1 MEGRIL
7 VTGAS
12 VAGVTAAWWLAR
24 QGIAVDLVERAASFR
39 ASGQNVDVRGTG
51 RAVLRRMALEQSALD
66 LSTGEY
72 GTDLVDSGSQLI
84 ARFGIDVD
92 DDRGPTAELEIRRGD
107 MARLIFD
114 DLGDGV
120 APRFGDHIAELA
132 QDATGVDVTFAS
144 GRTGRYATVIVA
156 EGVGSSTRE
165 LVFPGENDPRWMDTT
180 VAYFSVPRR
189 DHDGDYAR
197 LYNTTEGRG
206 AILKP
211 DRDAATLGVYIGM
224 QGRADGTEGWDSDRQ
239 KRHVRERFADV
250 GWELL
255 RLLDAMDATDDFY
268 YDAMRQVRMDRWSNG
283 RVFLT
288 RDAAWCPTGLSGIGT
303 TLAIV
308 GSYVLVGELCRN
320 GDPEV
325 AALGYDAVMRPY
337 VEEGQGLPKIVP
349 RLLWPHSRIGVGA
362 LRAAARVVSA
372 APLQKLV
379 TRNFARDSEKVDLPD
394 YALTSEQAAKATG

>member
-39 ASGQNVDVRGTG
+39 DGGQNVDVRGAG
-51 RAVLRRMALEQSALD
+51 RAVLRRMALEQAALD

-72 GTDLVDSGSQLI
+72 GTDLVDSDNQLI
-84 ARFGIDVD
+84 ARFGVD
-92 DDRGPTAELEIRRGD
+92 EEGDRGPTAELEIRRGD
-107 MARLIFD
+107 IARLIHD

-120 APRFGDHIAELA
+120 DTRFGDHVTGIA
-132 QDATGVDVTFAS
+132 QDDIGVDVTFAS
-144 GRTGRYATVIVA
+144 GRTERYATVIVA
-156 EGVGSSTRE
+156 EGVGSSTRDI
-165 LVFPGENDPRWMDTT
+165 VFPGENDQRWMDMT

-211 DRDAATLGVYIGM
+211 DREATTLGVYIGM
-224 QGRADGTEGWDSDRQ
+224 QGKADGTERWDIDRQ

-250 GWELL
+250 EWELP
-255 RLLDAMDATDDFY
+255 RLLDAMEATDDFY
-268 YDAMRQVRMDRWSNG
+268 YDVMRQVRMERWSNG

-288 RDAAWCPTGLSGIGT
+288 GDAAWCPTGMSGIGT

-308 GSYVLVGELCRN
+308 GSYVLAGELCRHA
-320 GDPEV
+320 DPRT
-325 AALGYDAVMRPY
+325 AAQGYEAVMRPY
-337 VEEGQGLPKIVP
+337 VEEGQGLPRIVP
-349 RLLWPHSRIGVGA
+349 RLLWPHSRLGVGA
-362 LRAAARVVSA
+362 LRTAARIVSA

-379 TRNFARDSEKVDLPD
+379 TGNFARDAEKVDLPE
-394 YALTSEQAAKATG
+394 YSLATAQVAEPIE

>member
-1 MEGRIL
+1 MEDRVL

-39 ASGQNVDVRGTG
+39 TGGQNVDVRGAG
-51 RAVLRRMALEQSALD
+51 RAVLRRMALEQAALD

-72 GTDLVDSGSQLI
+72 GTDLVDSDNQLV
-84 ARFGIDVD
+84 ARFGVD
-92 DDRGPTAELEIRRGD
+92 GDGDRGPTAELEIRRGD
-107 MARLIFD
+107 IARLILD

-120 APRFGDHIAELA
+120 ATRFGDHVAGIV
-132 QDATGVDVTFAS
+132 QDDTGVDVTFAS

-165 LVFPGENDPRWMDTT
+165 LVFPGENDPRSMDMT

-197 LYNTTEGRG
+197 LYNTTEGRS

-211 DRDAATLGVYIGM
+211 DREATTLGAYIGM
-224 QGRADGTEGWDSDRQ
+224 QGKADGTEHWDIDRQ

-250 GWELL
+250 GWELP
-255 RLLDAMDATDDFY
+255 RLLDAMEATDDFY
-268 YDAMRQVRMDRWSNG
+268 YDVMRQVRMERWSNG

-288 RDAAWCPTGLSGIGT
+288 GDAAWCPTGMSGIGT

-308 GSYVLVGELCRN
+308 GSYVLVGELRRHA
-320 GDPEV
+320 DPRA
-325 AALGYDAVMRPY
+325 AALGYDTVMRPY
-337 VEEGQGLPKIVP
+337 VDEGQGLPRIVP

-362 LRAAARVVSA
+362 LRTAARVVSA

-379 TRNFARDSEKVDLPD
+379 AGNFARDAEKVDLPE
-394 YALTSEQAAKATG
+394 YSLGTARVR

>member
-1 MEGRIL
+1 MDGRVL

-24 QGIAVDLVERAASFR
+24 QGVAVELVERAASFR
-39 ASGQNVDVRGTG
+39 GGGQNVDIRGAG
-51 RAVLRRMALEQSALD
+51 RAVLRRMALEQAALD
-66 LSTGEY
+66 LGTGEY
-72 GTDLVDSGSQLI
+72 GTDLVDSDNQLI
-84 ARFGIDVD
+84 ARFGIDED
-92 DDRGPTAELEIRRGD
+92 GDRGPTAELDIRRGD
-107 MARLIFD
+107 IARLIFD

-120 APRFGDHIAELA
+120 ATRFGDHIAGTV
-132 QDATGVDVTFAS
+132 QDDAGVDVTFAS
-144 GRTGRYATVIVA
+144 GRTGRYAAVIVA

-165 LVFPGENDPRWMDTT
+165 LVFPGENAPRWMDMT
-180 VAYFSVPRR
+180 VAYFSAPRR
-189 DHDGDYAR
+189 DGDGDYAR

-206 AILKP
+206 AIVKP

-224 QGRADGTEGWDSDRQ
+224 QGKVDGTEDWDMDRQ

-250 GWELL
+250 GWELP
-255 RLLDAMDATDDFY
+255 RLLDAMEATDDFY
-268 YDAMRQVRMDRWSNG
+268 YDAMRQVRMERWSNG

-288 RDAAWCPTGLSGIGT
+288 GDAAWCPTGLSGIGT

-320 GDPEV
+320 VDPGN
-325 AALGYDAVMRPY
+325 AAQRYDAVMRPY

-349 RLLWPHSRIGVGA
+349 RLMWPHSRIGVGA
-362 LRAAARVVSA
+362 LRTAARVVSA

-394 YALTSEQAAKATG
+394 YAMATGRTPETAR

>member
-1 MEGRIL
+1 MEGKVLI
-7 VTGAS
+7 TGAS

-24 QGIAVDLVERAASFR
+24 QGITVDLVERAAAFR
-39 ASGQNVDVRGTG
+39 EGGQNVDVRGAG

-66 LSTGEY
+66 RGTGEY
-72 GTDLVDSGSQLI
+72 GTDLVDRDNRLI
-84 ARFGIDVD
+84 ARFGMDAD
-92 DDRGPTAELEIRRGD
+92 GDRGPTAELEIRRGD
-107 MARLIFD
+107 IARLIFD

-120 APRFGDHIAELA
+120 ATRFGDHVVTIA
-132 QDATGVDVTFAS
+132 QDTAGVDVAFAG
-144 GRTGRYATVIVA
+144 GRTGRYTAVIVA

-165 LVFPGENDPRWMDTT
+165 LVFPGENDARWMDMT

-211 DRDAATLGVYIGM
+211 DRDATTLGVYIGM
-224 QGRADGTEGWDSDRQ
+224 QGKADGTERWDIDRQ

-250 GWELL
+250 GWELP

-288 RDAAWCPTGLSGIGT
+288 GDAAWCPTGLSGIGT

-308 GSYVLVGELCRN
+308 GSYVLVGELCQN
-320 GDPEV
+320 VDPSG
-325 AALGYDAVMRPY
+325 AARGYEAVMRPY

-349 RLLWPHSRIGVGA
+349 RLMWPHSRIGVGA
-362 LRAAARVVSA
+362 LRTAARVVSA

-394 YALTSEQAAKATG
+394 YPLAGERAGTMMV

>member
-1 MEGRIL
+1 MKGRVL
-7 VTGAS
+7 VIGAS

-39 ASGQNVDVRGTG
+39 NGGQNVDVRGAG
-51 RAVLRRMALEQSALD
+51 RAVLRRMALEQAALD

-72 GTDLVDSGSQLI
+72 GTDLVESDNQVI
-84 ARFGIDVD
+84 ARFGVD
-92 DDRGPTAELEIRRGD
+92 KDGDRGPTAELEIRRGD
-107 MARLIFD
+107 IARLIYD

-120 APRFGDHIAELA
+120 DTRFGDHVAGIA
-132 QDATGVDVTFAS
+132 QDDAGVDVTFAS
-144 GRTGRYATVIVA
+144 CRAGRYSTVIVA

-165 LVFPGENDPRWMDTT
+165 LVFPGENDPRWMDMT

-211 DRDAATLGVYIGM
+211 DREATTLGAYIGM
-224 QGRADGTEGWDSDRQ
+224 QGRADGTQDWDSDRQ

-250 GWELL
+250 GWEMP
-255 RLLDAMDATDDFY
+255 RLLDAMQTTDDFY

-288 RDAAWCPTGLSGIGT
+288 GDAAWCPTGLSGIGT

-308 GSYVLVGELCRN
+308 GSYVLVGELCRHA
-320 GDPEV
+320 DPM
-325 AALGYDAVMRPY
+325 AAARGYDAVMRPY
-337 VEEGQGLPKIVP
+337 VEEGQSLPKIVP
-349 RLLWPHSRIGVGA
+349 RLMWPHSRLGVGA
-362 LRAAARVVSA
+362 LRTAARVVSA

-379 TRNFARDSEKVDLPD
+379 TANFARDAEKVDLPD
-394 YALTSEQAAKATG
+394 YPLATGRAAEPVA

>member
-1 MEGRIL
+1 MKGRVL

-39 ASGQNVDVRGTG
+39 NGGQNVDVRGAG
-51 RAVLRRMALEQSALD
+51 RAVLRRMALEQAALD

-72 GTDLVDSGSQLI
+72 GTDLVDSDDQVI
-84 ARFGIDVD
+84 ARFGVD
-92 DDRGPTAELEIRRGD
+92 EDGDRGPTAELEIRRGD
-107 MARLIFD
+107 IARLIHD

-120 APRFGDHIAELA
+120 DTRFGDHVAGIA
-132 QDATGVDVTFAS
+132 QDDAGVDVTFAS

-165 LVFPGENDPRWMDTT
+165 LVFPGENDPRWMDMT

-211 DRDAATLGVYIGM
+211 DREATTLGAYIGM
-224 QGRADGTEGWDSDRQ
+224 QGRAVGTQDWDSDRQ
-239 KRHVRERFADV
+239 KRYIRERFADV
-250 GWELL
+250 GWEMP
-255 RLLDAMDATDDFY
+255 RLLDAMQATDDLY

-288 RDAAWCPTGLSGIGT
+288 GDAAWCPTGLSGIGT

-308 GSYVLVGELCRN
+308 GSYVLVGELCRHA
-320 GDPEV
+320 DPM
-325 AALGYDAVMRPY
+325 AAARGYEAVMRPY
-337 VEEGQGLPKIVP
+337 VEEGQSLPKIVP
-349 RLLWPHSRIGVGA
+349 RLMWPHSPLGVGA
-362 LRAAARVVSA
+362 LRTAARVVSA
-372 APLQKLV
+372 APQQKLV
-379 TRNFARDSEKVDLPD
+379 TANFARDAEKVDLPD
-394 YALTSEQAAKATG
+394 YPLATGRAAEPVA